1 MSFLLITFAIEL
13 TVSSNSV
20 GDRMVRNLGLITC
33 AFFLLVGCGEQKS
46 FDRAFDEC
54 RYDVTKIRFSRPDM
68 KFDKDPVWDKTL
80 TRSLVAECMRAKG
93 FNSIPA
99 DKQELIN

>member
-1 MSFLLITFAIEL
+1 MLLITSAEKLMEL
-13 TVSSNSV
+13 SNRE
-20 GDRMVRNLGLITC
+20 DACMVRNLVLIAC
-33 AFFLLVGCGEQKS
+33 AFVLLVGCGEQKS

-54 RYDVTKIRFSRPDM
+54 RYDVTKVKVNRAEM
-68 KFDKDPVWDKTL
+68 KFDKDPTWDRTL

-93 FNSIPA
+93 FDSIPA

>member
-1 MSFLLITFAIEL
+1 ML
-13 TVSSNSV
+13 
-20 GDRMVRNLGLITC
+20 RNLGLMACSIL
-33 AFFLLVGCGEQKS
+33 LLVGCGEQKS

-54 RYDVTKIRFSRPDM
+54 RYDVTKIRFSRPEM
-68 KFDKDPVWDKTL
+68 KFDKDPTWDRTL

-93 FNSIPA
+93 FNSIPT